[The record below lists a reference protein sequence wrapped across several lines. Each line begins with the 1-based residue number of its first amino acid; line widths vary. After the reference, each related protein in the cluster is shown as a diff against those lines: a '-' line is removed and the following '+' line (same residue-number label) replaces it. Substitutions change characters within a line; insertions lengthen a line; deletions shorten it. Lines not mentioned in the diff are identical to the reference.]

1 MISSKVRLNCGN
13 CLFAC
18 GSNFKGS
25 EQNIFT
31 VKSDDVV
38 EYTLQIP
45 VPTTLDEHPC
55 LQLDCSCRICRRC
68 KFQAWWRSAE
78 NLSGSRKKY
87 FPLAL
92 CLCYEAKDIYL
103 HVGPPTAR
111 YLTVEYRTRVKRQ
124 LQGLRGTFTK
134 ISWYFV
140 GKTRAGD
147 TLLLDRNYLRRRTRC
162 FFSVFEYELE
172 DKWPPVADHLKTRVS
187 SRKPILWSS
196 TSKSRA

>member
-1 MISSKVRLNCGN
+1 MYGENLSFQEREDGQPLDFLRIRRFSEDVLAFLYLSQQLWGVWFYQTKLCFHQILLLHWECLLFQPLNVWQKTYLALENFGKKQTQNILTPGLREHMISSKVRLNCGN

-25 EQNIFT
+25 EQKIFT

-78 NLSGSRKKY
+78 NLSGSRKN
-87 FPLAL
+87 
-92 CLCYEAKDIYL
+92 
-103 HVGPPTAR
+103 
-111 YLTVEYRTRVKRQ
+111 
-124 LQGLRGTFTK
+124 TF
-134 ISWYFV
+134 
-140 GKTRAGD
+140 
-147 TLLLDRNYLRRRTRC
+147 
-162 FFSVFEYELE
+162 
-172 DKWPPVADHLKTRVS
+172 H
-187 SRKPILWSS
+187 
-196 TSKSRA
+196 